1 MSETEKKE
9 KTVYVGITGDMI
21 HPGIINIIQQGAKY
35 GRLIVGLLT
44 NSAIATH
51 KRIPYLTY
59 EQRKK
64 VLENIKGVSE
74 VVPQEDWS
82 YVPNLEKLKPDYIIH
97 GDDWKTNYLKNIR
110 DEVYDVMKKIGG
122 EVIEIPYTQGINSSK
137 LFENKTNIGVT
148 QEQRLK
154 SLKRLIKSKPIVRI
168 LEAHSGLSG
177 LIIEN
182 LEIEKEDGIHR
193 FDGIWT
199 SSLPD
204 STSLDTVETDPVD
217 FETRLNTLS
226 DILECTTKPIIY
238 GGDAHKIPEK
248 FAFMVKT
255 LERKGISAIILSD
268 KITKYSIP
276 DDKNIDILCE
286 EEEFYHKIK
295 EGKKAQITDDF
306 MIIAR
311 IEELSLGKT
320 VEDALKKAFASIE
333 AGADGILINN
343 KEKSGEK
350 IKEFCSK
357 FKKEKKDIPIV
368 LVPNDYNQ
376 ITEKEF
382 VEWGANIIIYANYM
396 LKAAYP
402 AMKKCAETIL
412 NNERSLEVNEMCMPI
427 KEILTLIPGTS

>member
-1 MSETEKKE
+1 
-9 KTVYVGITGDMI
+9 MI

-226 DILECTTKPIIY
+226 DILE
-238 GGDAHKIPEK
+238 
-248 FAFMVKT
+248 
-255 LERKGISAIILSD
+255 
-268 KITKYSIP
+268 
-276 DDKNIDILCE
+276 
-286 EEEFYHKIK
+286 
-295 EGKKAQITDDF
+295 
-306 MIIAR
+306 
-311 IEELSLGKT
+311 
-320 VEDALKKAFASIE
+320 
-333 AGADGILINN
+333 
-343 KEKSGEK
+343 
-350 IKEFCSK
+350 
-357 FKKEKKDIPIV
+357 
-368 LVPNDYNQ
+368 
-376 ITEKEF
+376 
-382 VEWGANIIIYANYM
+382 
-396 LKAAYP
+396 
-402 AMKKCAETIL
+402 
-412 NNERSLEVNEMCMPI
+412 
-427 KEILTLIPGTS
+427 